1 MIERI
6 LYYNKINDG
15 FYCSNYNDY
24 NLIYLIKNNYI
35 NLEGSSVYFR
45 KIIIE

>member
-6 LYYNKINDG
+6 LYYNKINDV

-35 NLEGSSVYFR
+35 KLEGSSVYFR